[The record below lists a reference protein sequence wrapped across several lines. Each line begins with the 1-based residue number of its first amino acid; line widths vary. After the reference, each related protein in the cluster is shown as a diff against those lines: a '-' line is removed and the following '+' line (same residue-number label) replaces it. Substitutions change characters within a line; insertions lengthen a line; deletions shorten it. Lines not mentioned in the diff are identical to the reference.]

1 MSYFQR
7 VCEHPKKLCVTLT
20 AAFWGLEIWQ
30 IEAGREP
37 GGVIAPTPGPYLKSF
52 VVRAPFGMGK
62 NNYGLQT
69 RDMAKAGVFAAN
81 AAARDGSL
89 SYASAATI
97 GERWGQFADWARAEE
112 GIKWMEDV
120 DRETVVA
127 YGQELAERVA
137 AGEMAAS
144 TAQNYLSAV
153 NTVMSLA
160 THGQWESVSPTKDCG
175 IDQRSSI
182 RESAPGALDR
192 EAYGRALDAVR
203 SELGDRAAAVV
214 ELARELGL
222 RSKEASLLDA
232 RGAYQEAISKG
243 SISLVEGTKGG
254 RHREIPITSEKQL
267 EALFR
272 ASQAQGS
279 DRSMIPSDQTWKS
292 WREGTLRDARE
303 IVREHTGGGLHDLR
317 SAYACERY
325 RQLTGHAAPVAGDSI
340 VDRAA
345 DREAREQIAQ
355 ELGHGRID
363 VVSEYVGGR

>member
-1 MSYFQR
+1 
-7 VCEHPKKLCVTLT
+7 
-20 AAFWGLEIWQ
+20 
-30 IEAGREP
+30 
-37 GGVIAPTPGPYLKSF
+37 
-52 VVRAPFGMGK
+52 MGK

-81 AAARDGSL
+81 NAARDGSL
-89 SYASAATI
+89 SYSSAATI
-97 GERWGQFADWARAEE
+97 GDRWQAFAEWAREE
-112 GIKWMEDV
+112 GVRWLEDV
-120 DRETVVA
+120 DRGLVTE
-127 YGQELAERVA
+127 YGQELAEKVE

-267 EALFR
+267 VALSR
-272 ASQAQGS
+272 AAETQGG
-279 DRSMIPSDQTWKS
+279 DRSMIPAHETWKS
-292 WREGTLRDARE
+292 WREGVLREARE
-303 IVREHTGGGLHDLR
+303 IVQEHTGGGLHDLR

-325 RQLTGHAAPVAGDSI
+325 EQLTGHAAPVAGGEI
-340 VDRAA
+340 ADRQA
-345 DREAREQIAQ
+345 DREAREQIAL
-355 ELGHGRID
+355 ELGHGRVD